1 MATAARLVTG
11 EHRHDLRASL
21 RRGERRSHRHSWR
34 YGTKRTRHL
43 ALQHRS
49 RDGMGTSAQTIADPT
64 DTPGRDAFGDRDESR
79 GGQSLL
85 CFAATGKVR
94 TRWRRR
100 RRPAVYVLD

>member
-1 MATAARLVTG
+1 MATAAGLVTG

-21 RRGERRSHRHSWR
+21 RRAERRMLRHHWR
-34 YGTKRTRHL
+34 YGTERTRHL
-43 ALQHRS
+43 ALQPRS
-49 RDGMGTSAQTIADPT
+49 CDGMGTSAQTIADPT
-64 DTPGRDAFGDRDESR
+64 DTRGCDAFGDRDESR

-100 RRPAVYVLD
+100 